1 MPFFIANNFHES
13 YNCIVKED
21 VMAEFKFHSDKEVQI
36 KKLYKFVMI
45 FTVVLVVIAV
55 GFTEFILTF
64 ERAAAETFLKQN
76 VMQTASNLKGRVK
89 GDIDDLKLLAAN
101 LSAYTSTYSE
111 AEVVR
116 FLGRQVK
123 NEKYHR
129 LGFSYPNGKG
139 ISVEEKAGKLPFV
152 DWANED
158 CFDVAL
164 SGKPCLAETV
174 DAPESRSGFVNSY
187 YVPVFDRTGHVKG
200 VMGSQIDS
208 DILKKIIRINDYN
221 GEAYTH
227 VISQDG
233 DYIYKSPNEVHSCDN
248 FFKLPLDY
256 LGKTKEQIQHDLLT
270 KDSGTFWFR
279 GVFGKIFVAAYARI
293 GDTQDF
299 VLTDVPYS
307 VLMYHVNQLLWVIAF
322 IVLIFGAVLISL
334 MKYTHKLYRENEETI
349 YKVAFTDEVT
359 LGANK
364 AKFTLDATELLK
376 EHADKNYAMI
386 SFDITKFKAIN
397 ELYGYKRANK
407 ILKDVYQILKR
418 NLSRGSVC
426 ARDFAAT
433 YIILY
438 RYDKEDFIVKYFVDK
453 IAEEIDKYNEDVM
466 RKLISNTE
474 TKVIAKLSI
483 AFGIYL
489 ITDKSVPIAQMCD
502 RASLAKRSHKDDVT
516 QIYKF
521 YDDEIR
527 SHLLQDKEIE
537 DEMDKALENHEFK
550 MYLQPK
556 FDMNTMEIVGAEA
569 LVRWIHP
576 EKGIIPPI
584 NFIPIFE
591 KNGFVIK
598 LDKEMWKQACEFLS
612 NRKKSGAHLFPVS
625 VNVSRLHLN
634 NDAFIDELVKLTKDY
649 DIETKYL
656 ELELTE
662 SACLNNEK
670 HFSEIMDKLKS
681 LGFIISM
688 DDFGTGYSSLNMLR
702 RLPVDVLKLDRGFI
716 CDSIA
721 EEKGKIVV
729 RKILD
734 MANELNIVT
743 VAEGI
748 ETSEQAMF
756 LKNAGCKIAQGFLY
770 GRPLDVET
778 FINTF
783 LSGENSICQE

>member
-1 MPFFIANNFHES
+1 
-13 YNCIVKED
+13 
-21 VMAEFKFHSDKEVQI
+21 MAEFKFHSDKEVQI

-89 GDIDDLKLLAAN
+89 DDFDDLKLLAAN

-123 NEKYHR
+123 NDKYHR

-187 YVPVFDRTGHVKG
+187 YVPVFDKNGIVTG

-527 SHLLQDKEIE
+527 SHLLQDKEFE

-598 LDKEMWKQACEFLS
+598 LDKEMWRQACEFLS

-649 DIETKYL
+649 DIEPKYL

-670 HFSEIMDKLKS
+670 HFSEIMYKLKS
-681 LGFIISM
+681 LGFTISM

-702 RLPVDVLKLDRGFI
+702 SLPVDVLKLDRGFI

-734 MANELNIVT
+734 MANELNMVT

-748 ETSEQAMF
+748 ETPAQAIF

-770 GRPLDVET
+770 GKPLSVEMFT
-778 FINTF
+778 KTF

>member
-1 MPFFIANNFHES
+1 
-13 YNCIVKED
+13 
-21 VMAEFKFHSDKEVQI
+21 MAEFKFHSDKEVQI

-64 ERAAAETFLKQN
+64 ERAAAESYLKQN

-89 GDIDDLKLLAAN
+89 ADFDDLKLLAAN
-101 LSAYTSTYSE
+101 LSAYTATYSE
-111 AEVVR
+111 QDVIR
-116 FLGRQVK
+116 YLGKQVK

-129 LGFSYPNGKG
+129 LGFYYPDGKG
-139 ISVEEKAGKLPFV
+139 VSVEEKAGRLPFV
-152 DWANED
+152 DFANED
-158 CFDVAL
+158 CFDVAM
-164 SGKPCLAETV
+164 SGKPCFAETIE
-174 DAPESRSGFVNSY
+174 APESRSGFVNSY
-187 YVPVFDRTGHVKG
+187 YVPVFAPNGTVKG

-208 DILKKIIRINDYN
+208 DVFKKIIRINDYN
-221 GEAYTH
+221 GEAFTH
-227 VISQDG
+227 VIAQDG

-248 FFKLPLDY
+248 FFELPLDY
-256 LGKTKEQIQHDLLT
+256 LGKTKEQIQQDLKT

-376 EHADKNYAMI
+376 EYPDKNYAMI

-433 YIILY
+433 YVILY
-438 RYDKEDFIVKYFVDK
+438 RYDKEDFIIKYFVNK
-453 IAEEIDKYNEDVM
+453 IAEEIDKYNEEVM

-489 ITDKSVPIAQMCD
+489 INDKSVPIAQMCD
-502 RASLAKRSHKDDVT
+502 RASLAKRSHRDDVT

-556 FDMNTMEIVGAEA
+556 FDMQTMEIVGAEA

-576 EKGIIPPI
+576 NKGIIPPI
-584 NFIPIFE
+584 NFIPVFE

-598 LDKEMWKQACEFLS
+598 LDKEMWRQACEFLS
-612 NRKKSGAHLFPVS
+612 NRKKAGERLFPVS

-681 LGFIISM
+681 LGFTISM

-702 RLPVDVLKLDRGFI
+702 SLPVDVLKLDRGFI

-734 MANELNIVT
+734 MANELNMVT

-748 ETSEQAMF
+748 ETPAQAIF

-770 GRPLDVET
+770 GKPLSVEMFT
-778 FINTF
+778 KTF